1 MTTCTW
7 AGFTAVRICIVV
19 FSFSKITAVLC
30 FWHNT
35 DTAMSFFHNLTSI
48 SANQHFCFVVTV
60 SWQQNFISNCPLL
73 FWRPCAQC
81 LVHLYFFQT
90 HVVLFLVLLVITHCW
105 PEIKHQEYANIYT
118 QTSLVSGCSP
128 PQLYHWENP
137 SFPKK
142 MEKENPQTTKKG
154 FGSSTVLIQES
165 LHTSL
170 LFQSYRPVEE
180 AYRFKKQMGRLFKNI
195 LSINSNFLMLIGGHL
210 HLPVSQSSLFPL
222 VIWSP
227 DCQHSNLVSSDKSR
241 DTLNLSLSLSEAF
254 STI

>member
-35 DTAMSFFHNLTSI
+35 GTAMSFFHNLTSI

-73 FWRPCAQC
+73 FWRPCAQS

-90 HVVLFLVLLVITHCW
+90 HVVLFIVLLVITHCW

-142 MEKENPQTTKKG
+142 NGKRKPPNHQKRLWKLNCTYPREP
-154 FGSSTVLIQES
+154 SHIPAIPVLQACGRGLQIQK
-165 LHTSL
+165 TDG
-170 LFQSYRPVEE
+170 E
-180 AYRFKKQMGRLFKNI
+180 AL
-195 LSINSNFLMLIGGHL
+195 
-210 HLPVSQSSLFPL
+210 
-222 VIWSP
+222 
-227 DCQHSNLVSSDKSR
+227 
-241 DTLNLSLSLSEAF
+241 
-254 STI
+254 